1 MLKKW
6 LAIFIAGAMLVL
18 AQETRVSMDF
28 QGTEMHLFLQW
39 FGKQTNKK
47 IIYQQQGLH
56 GKKIYFVCP
65 QGIPEKSIEPIGMA
79 ILESNGFTLVKS
91 GEGESE
97 VYKLLEMAEASTK
110 PIALYT
116 LEELKKMEEG
126 DYYISQLIIIKH
138 LQVSS
143 VVTALKQ
150 TKILH
155 ARAGSIVEIKV
166 ANALIIQDFVPNIR
180 RAIKIIEMIDKPQ
193 IQTEM
198 EFITLKN
205 SQANDINEKL
215 QRLFQA
221 NAKERAEYNLP
232 EPLTIIA
239 DSRTNSLILKGS
251 KEEIQEA
258 RKLIERLDREI
269 QEEEEIAK
277 IYELKHV
284 TTEKILPGL
293 KEFIKT
299 PVFLKKA
306 QKQTAPSVDSIT
318 VIANEHTKSL
328 LITATEK
335 AHKIL
340 ERVIQKF
347 DVRRPQVLLET
358 VICEFSPSDVLN
370 IGIELLGTGNTD
382 GVDAHGLTSFGL
394 SSIVDSA
401 GKAIDN
407 KNPAF
412 PAGRKLAPGTGLT
425 TFITKGNESKIP
437 FLLKTIQSQSNAEI
451 LSTPRVLTD
460 DGEKAEIRVQ
470 QEVPV
475 TSTNALNSSTS
486 TTSFKEFVS
495 AGTVLIIKPQIIHSN
510 WLRLEITQDIE
521 AFIGSAPS
529 LGVPPPK
536 SSRSLKTV
544 VTVPN
549 GQMVILGG
557 LYDRREVETID
568 KIPILGDI
576 PILGMLFQSKTRSVS
591 KTNLYI
597 FIWPKILTDSDFKDL
612 HAISQ
617 EEKEKAKKASKGT
630 IEKGD
635 EKNETSSS
643 IQNW

>member
-1 MLKKW
+1 MFKKW
-6 LAIFIAGAMLVL
+6 LAIYITSAVFLL
-18 AQETRVSMDF
+18 AQETMVSMDF
-28 QGTEMHLFLQW
+28 QGTDMNLFLQW

-47 IIYQQQGLH
+47 IIYQQQSLH

-65 QGIPEKSIEPIGMA
+65 QPIPEKSVEPIGMA
-79 ILESNGFTLVKS
+79 LLESNGFTLIKS
-91 GEGESE
+91 GERENE

-110 PIALYT
+110 AITLYS
-116 LEELKKMEEG
+116 LEDLEKMEEG
-126 DYYISQLIIIKH
+126 DYYISQLIVIQN
-138 LQVSS
+138 LQVSN
-143 VVTALKQ
+143 VIAALKQ
-150 TKILH
+150 TKLMH
-155 ARAGSIVEIKV
+155 AKAGNIVEIKG
-166 ANALIIQDFVPNIR
+166 ANALIINDFVPNIR
-180 RAIKIIEMIDKPQ
+180 RILKIIEMIDKPQ
-193 IQTEM
+193 RKTEM
-198 EFITLKN
+198 EFVALKN
-205 SQANDINEKL
+205 AQASDINEKL
-215 QRLFQA
+215 QRVFQA

-232 EPLTIIA
+232 ELLTIVA
-239 DSRTNSLILKGS
+239 DNRTNSLILKGS

-258 RKLIERLDREI
+258 RKLIERLDKEI
-269 QEEEEIAK
+269 KEEKEIAK
-277 IYELKHV
+277 IYELKHI
-284 TTEKILPGL
+284 TPEKIVPAIR
-293 KEFIKT
+293 EFIKT
-299 PVFLKKA
+299 SVFLKKN
-306 QKQTAPSVDSIT
+306 QRQISQNPYSESIT
-318 VIANEHTKSL
+318 VISNEHTKSL

-335 AHKIL
+335 QHEIL
-340 ERVIQKF
+340 EKVIQQF

-370 IGIELLGTGNTD
+370 IGIELLGTGNTEGLD
-382 GVDAHGLTSFGL
+382 IHGLTSFGL

-401 GKAIDN
+401 GKAIDE

-437 FLLKTIQSQSNAEI
+437 FLLKTIRSQSNAEI
-451 LSTPRVLTD
+451 LSTPRILTD

-510 WLRLEITQDIE
+510 WLRLEITQEIE
-521 AFIGSAPS
+521 AFIGNAPS

-536 SSRSLKTV
+536 SSRSLKTI

-576 PILGMLFQSKTRSVS
+576 PILGILFQSKSRSVS

-597 FIWPKILTDSDFKDL
+597 FIWPKILIDSEFKDL
-612 HAISQ
+612 YKISQ
-617 EEKEKAKKASKGT
+617 EEQEKAKKASKNS
-630 IEKGD
+630 IEK
-635 EKNETSSS
+635 EK
-643 IQNW
+643 

>member
-6 LAIFIAGAMLVL
+6 LAILIVGIMLAM
-18 AQETRVSMDF
+18 AQEVRVSMDF
-28 QGTEMHLFLQW
+28 QGTDMPLFLQW

-56 GKKIYFVCP
+56 GKKIYFICP
-65 QGIPEKSIEPIGMA
+65 QGIPEKSIETIGMA
-79 ILESNGFTLVKS
+79 ILESNGFTLIRS
-91 GEGESE
+91 GEGEAN
-97 VYKLLEMAEASTK
+97 VYKLVEMAE
-110 PIALYT
+110 
-116 LEELKKMEEG
+116 EELRKMEEG

-150 TKILH
+150 TKVLH
-155 ARAGSIVEIKV
+155 ARAGSVVEIKG

-193 IQTEM
+193 SKM
-198 EFITLKN
+198 EIAFVSLKN
-205 SQANDINEKL
+205 AQASDINEKL

-232 EPLTIIA
+232 EPLTIVA

-251 KEEIQEA
+251 REEIQEA
-258 RKLIERLDREI
+258 RNLIERLDREI
-269 QEEEEIAK
+269 KEEVETAK
-277 IYELKHV
+277 IYELKYV
-284 TTEKILPGL
+284 TPEKIVPAL

-299 PVFLKKA
+299 SVFLKKA
-306 QKQTAPSVDSIT
+306 EKQIAAGPSLDRIT
-318 VIANEHTKSL
+318 VITNEHTKSL

-335 AHKIL
+335 EHKLL
-340 ERVIQKF
+340 ESVIQKF

-370 IGIELLGTGNTD
+370 IGIELLGTGNTE
-382 GVDAHGLTSFGL
+382 GVDIHGLTSFGL

-401 GKAIDN
+401 GKAIDD

-437 FLLKTIQSQSNAEI
+437 FLLKTIQSQSNAEV

-521 AFIGSAPS
+521 AFIGNAPS

-576 PILGMLFQSKTRSVS
+576 PILGMLFQTRTRSVS

-597 FIWPKILTDSDFKDL
+597 FIWPKILIDPEFKDL
-612 HAISQ
+612 YKISQ
-617 EEKEKAKKASKGT
+617 EEHKKAKKASKDSL
-630 IEKGD
+630 EKM
-635 EKNETSSS
+635 E
-643 IQNW
+643 